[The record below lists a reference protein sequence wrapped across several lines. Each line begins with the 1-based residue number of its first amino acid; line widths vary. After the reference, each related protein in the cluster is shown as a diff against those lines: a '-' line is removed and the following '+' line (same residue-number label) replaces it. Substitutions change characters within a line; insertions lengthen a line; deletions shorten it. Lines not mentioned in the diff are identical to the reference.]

1 MSTHQRIGEFL
12 LRRLRDIGT
21 THVFGVPGDYN
32 MSFLEQIEA
41 DPDLSWVGTCNE
53 LNAAYA
59 ADGHARGGRPGVL
72 LTTYGVGCL
81 SALNGVA
88 GAYCEHIPLIHLSG
102 SPPLHATR
110 DGLRLHHSLLDGGY
124 RNVHRAFAEFTA
136 YTETITPH
144 TAVEV
149 IDHALLTALRT
160 RRPVRLELPSDL
172 SHVEI
177 AVPTTSLETVF
188 PDGSTASEEAA
199 AVLSEALAGARTPLL
214 VIDLPAVRR
223 GLMPALDAFCA
234 ARGVPY
240 TCTVPAAHTADP
252 DASRYLGLLPGSER
266 AQQAFRDAD
275 LLISC
280 DLTETD
286 VTTAGFTLDYRSRP
300 HVRLSADAVASG
312 TQVFYGT
319 DTADV
324 LAAVSGRTPAPA
336 PPAPNTAPPA
346 APSPDEPLTQR
357 SFFDALAGF
366 LRPDD
371 VLVAETGTSGQNTSG
386 LRLPHGLRYVNQTSW
401 GSIGYALPATLGAAL
416 AAPQRRHVLCVGD
429 GSFQVTAQELSTI
442 LRLGLTPIIVLL
454 DNGGYTIERAIM
466 GVRSPYNDVAAW
478 RYTELPRAFG
488 ADEDTVLLR
497 SCRTGAELSAAFD
510 AASHTA
516 GASQRF
522 TLIQVHLDPLDMTPA
537 TAGVGEMTRV
547 FDYGVRAPANP
558 LG

>member
-1 MSTHQRIGEFL
+1 MSTHQRVGEFL
-12 LRRLRDIGT
+12 LRRLREIGT
-21 THVFGVPGDYN
+21 SHIFGVPGDYN
-32 MSFLEQIEA
+32 MAFLEQIEA
-41 DPDLSWVGTCNE
+41 DAGLTWVGTCNE

-136 YTETITPH
+136 YTETITPQ

-149 IDHALLTALRT
+149 IDHALLTAHRT

-177 AVPTTSLETVF
+177 AVPTTTLEL
-188 PDGSTASEEAA
+188 PASPGGAASEEAA
-199 AVLSEALAGARTPLL
+199 GVLGDALAGARRPLL
-214 VIDLPAVRR
+214 VVDLPAIRR
-223 GLMPALDAFCA
+223 GLLPAIEAFCA
-234 ARGVPY
+234 AHGVPY

-252 DASRYLGLLPGSER
+252 DAPLYLGLLPGSER
-266 AQQAFRDAD
+266 AQQAFGAAD

-286 VTTAGFTLDYRSRP
+286 VTTAGFTLDYSGRP
-300 HVRLSADAVASG
+300 HVRLTVDAVQSG
-312 TQVFYGT
+312 TEVFYGT

-324 LAAVSGRTPAPA
+324 LAATDSAAASAPEP
-336 PPAPNTAPPA
+336 PPAPTPPA
-346 APSPDEPLTQR
+346 APAPDAPLTQR
-357 SFFDALAGF
+357 AFFDALAGF
-366 LRPDD
+366 LGSDD
-371 VLVAETGTSGQNTSG
+371 VLVAETGTAGQNTSA

-401 GSIGYALPATLGAAL
+401 GSIGFALPALLGAAL
-416 AAPQRRHVLCVGD
+416 ADPQRRHVLCVGD

-442 LRLGLTPIIVLL
+442 LRLELTPVILLL

-488 ADEDTVLLR
+488 ADEGSLLLR

-510 AASHTA
+510 EAAA
-516 GASQRF
+516 AQRF
-522 TLIQVHLDPLDMTPA
+522 TLIQINLDPLDMTPA

>member
-177 AVPTTSLETVF
+177 AVPTEPLDPGT

-223 GLMPALDAFCA
+223 GLMPAIEAFCA
-234 ARGVPY
+234 AHGVPY

-252 DASRYLGLLPGSER
+252 DASLYLGLLPGSER
-266 AQQAFRDAD
+266 AQQKFRDAD

-324 LAAVSGRTPAPA
+324 LAAVSVP
-336 PPAPNTAPPA
+336 
-346 APSPDEPLTQR
+346 
-357 SFFDALAGF
+357 
-366 LRPDD
+366 
-371 VLVAETGTSGQNTSG
+371 
-386 LRLPHGLRYVNQTSW
+386 
-401 GSIGYALPATLGAAL
+401 
-416 AAPQRRHVLCVGD
+416 
-429 GSFQVTAQELSTI
+429 
-442 LRLGLTPIIVLL
+442 
-454 DNGGYTIERAIM
+454 
-466 GVRSPYNDVAAW
+466 
-478 RYTELPRAFG
+478 
-488 ADEDTVLLR
+488 
-497 SCRTGAELSAAFD
+497 
-510 AASHTA
+510 
-516 GASQRF
+516 
-522 TLIQVHLDPLDMTPA
+522 
-537 TAGVGEMTRV
+537 
-547 FDYGVRAPANP
+547 
-558 LG
+558 